1 MKLVEIIDAISAV
14 LLFFVAIGTCVLIG
28 MAIVGPDVLIRWS
41 GYVFGGV
48 VFVVGIIVLCL
59 FGIVAAEDDE

>member
-14 LLFFVAIGTCVLIG
+14 LLVFVAIGTCVLIG

>member
-1 MKLVEIIDAISAV
+1 MKLVEIIDAISAI
-14 LLFFVAIGTCVLIG
+14 LLIFVAIGTCVLIG